1 MRALGAVLSVAWIFL
16 AFNQPAFAEK
26 RVALVIGNSSYLNVA
41 RLGNP
46 GNDASVMAETLKGA
60 GSDVV
65 ESRRLKI
72 AEKRRVF
79 GEFAPA
85 DPEHLYRV
93 AERRDRAFDSIV

>member
-1 MRALGAVLSVAWIFL
+1 MFRVFG
-16 AFNQPAFAEK
+16 QPALADK
-26 RVALVIGNSSYLNVA
+26 RVALVIGNFGYLNVA
-41 RLGNP
+41 GLGNP
-46 GNDASVMAETLKGA
+46 GNDASVMTETLKGA